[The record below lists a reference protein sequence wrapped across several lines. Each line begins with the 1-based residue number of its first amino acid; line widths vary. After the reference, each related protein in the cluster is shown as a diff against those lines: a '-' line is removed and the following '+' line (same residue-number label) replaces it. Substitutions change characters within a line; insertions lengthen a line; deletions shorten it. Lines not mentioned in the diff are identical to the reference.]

1 MAVTSAPAVANAFL
15 DLQTADPGYP
25 PIDQMKM
32 QKLVFYAHAWYLGL
46 TNGQPL
52 FDEDVYAWPWGPV
65 IPPVY
70 HAFKDFGRGPIS
82 GKRAQSLVQS
92 DGVLRFIIPEVTD
105 DSVQGFLKNVWDSH
119 KRLSG
124 VQLSNAT
131 HLPGEP
137 WTIIK
142 DQYGSL
148 DSKPLIPNDLIA
160 RVFSAKAQQAAAA
173 NTGA

>member
-1 MAVTSAPAVANAFL
+1 MAVTSAAAVANTFL

-32 QKLVFYAHAWYLGL
+32 QKLVFYAHAWHLGL
-46 TNGQPL
+46 YDGTPL
-52 FDEDVYAWPWGPV
+52 FDEDVCAWPWGPV
-65 IPPVY
+65 VPLIY
-70 HAFKDFGRGPIS
+70 HAFKEFGRSPIS
-82 GKRAQSLVQS
+82 GKRAQSLVQT
-92 DGVLRFIIPEVTD
+92 DGALRFVIPQVTD
-105 DSVQGFLKNVWDSH
+105 PNTLAFIKSVWDSH

-131 HLPGEP
+131 HVEGEP

-148 DSKPLIPNDLIA
+148 ESKPQIPNDLIA
-160 RVFSAKAQQAAAA
+160 RVFAAKAQQAAAY
-173 NTGA
+173 TGA